1 MSVCLSVC
9 HDSQAVYFVCVPVGE
24 GGVGGEVGGR
34 RSGGRF
40 IYIKDK
46 IHTYQLYKTNTPMTQ
61 NICIRQNTRKINNA
75 DNTSESPARDRLTK
89 FSKTKMQ
96 ANKTRENHDS
106 GNGVISSLCQPLLFS
121 ANRLRMYL
129 WSTLC
134 TLCLLACQ

>member
-1 MSVCLSVC
+1 
-9 HDSQAVYFVCVPVGE
+9 
-24 GGVGGEVGGR
+24 
-34 RSGGRF
+34 
-40 IYIKDK
+40 
-46 IHTYQLYKTNTPMTQ
+46 MTQ

-75 DNTSESPARDRLTK
+75 DNTSESPAGDRLTK

-106 GNGVISSLCQPLLFS
+106 GNGVISSPCQPLLFP